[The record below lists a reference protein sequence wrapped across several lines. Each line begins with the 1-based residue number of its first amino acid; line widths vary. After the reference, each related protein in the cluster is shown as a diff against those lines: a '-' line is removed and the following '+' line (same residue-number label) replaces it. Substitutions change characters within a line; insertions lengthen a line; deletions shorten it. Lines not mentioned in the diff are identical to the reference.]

1 MGLVSVLA
9 AIACG
14 VFVFLLAGVLT
25 GHPVALNVQ
34 DRGQGP
40 GAARAPGRRS
50 RLATTVAPVP
60 LAQFVVVSAV
70 AGMLAFLV
78 ATVLTGAPLVA
89 VVPAVAVAG
98 APGAWYSRRRQAR
111 LRAIRA
117 AWPDGLRDLA
127 ASVASGRS
135 VAQALEALAESGP
148 LPLRDAFAGFGG
160 VARAF
165 GATVALRRVAIDL
178 ADATTD
184 RVVEVLVL
192 AHERGGRIV
201 TEIIEDL
208 IEGTTRD
215 LEVLEQIESEGL
227 EMRINAGAVVIL
239 PWSVLVL
246 LTVRGGAFRDF
257 YTSPAGFVVVLVGA
271 AMSAAGYLWIRHLG
285 RGHEEPRVLAVDQGV
300 IA

>member
-1 MGLVSVLA
+1 VS
-9 AIACG
+9 AIAALACG
-14 VFVFLLAGVLT
+14 AFVFLLVGVLT
-25 GHPVALNVQ
+25 GHRLGF
-34 DRGQGP
+34 RGRAAAHRVGGP
-40 GAARAPGRRS
+40 S
-50 RLATTVAPVP
+50 RLAVAVAPLRLRRF
-60 LAQFVVVSAV
+60 LAVSV
-70 AGMLAFLV
+70 AAAGLAFLV
-78 ATVLTGAPLVA
+78 ATVVTGAPLVA
-89 VVPAVAVAG
+89 VAPAIAVG
-98 APGAWYSRRRQAR
+98 CAPGAWYAHRRTAR
-111 LRAIRA
+111 LRAVRE
-117 AWPDGLRDLA
+117 AWPDGLRDVA

-135 VAQALEALAESGP
+135 VAQALEALGVSGP
-148 LPLRDAFAGFGG
+148 LPLREVFAGFGS

-165 GATVALRRVAIDL
+165 GATTALRRVAADL

-201 TEIIEDL
+201 AEILDDL
-208 IEGTTRD
+208 VVGTTRD

-227 EMRINAGAVVIL
+227 EMRINAGAVVVL

-285 RGHEEPRVLAVDQGV
+285 RGHDEPRVLAVDQKV
-300 IA
+300 AP